1 MESLVMQPKSDFWLG
16 KRVLLTG
23 HTGFKGAWLVWWL
36 HRMGAQV
43 TGMAQSP
50 LTQPNLFELL
60 RGKELCDSHL
70 IDLKDLDAVQKLMYQ
85 SKPDIVLHLAAQA
98 IVRTAYEKPVTTF
111 ATNVLG
117 TVHLLEAMRTMHAPR
132 VVVAVTT
139 DKVYQNREWPHPYRE
154 GDPLGGHD
162 PYSAS
167 KAACEIAINSYV
179 DSYLGAKGTSV
190 ARARAGNV
198 IGGGDW
204 SANRLIPDAVQAWVA
219 GKVLDVR
226 RPDSV
231 RPWQH
236 VLEPL
241 SAYLILAEKLWHDP
255 SLADAYNFGPSAD
268 QAASVREVITLAQ
281 QSYGQG
287 RIRFANNI
295 EGPHEAGLLALDN
308 AKARSLLGV
317 SPRWKLDESIRRSL
331 IWYRDLAQGANADT
345 LCQADLDAFLETT

>member
-1 MESLVMQPKSDFWLG
+1 MESLVMKPNSVFWRG

-23 HTGFKGAWLVWWL
+23 HTGFKGAWLMWWL

-43 TGMAQSP
+43 TGLAQSP
-50 LTQPNLFELL
+50 LTQQNLFELL
-60 RGKELCDSHL
+60 QGKDLCDSHL
-70 IDLKDLDAVQKLMYQ
+70 IDLTDLDAVQKLIHQ
-85 SKPDIVLHLAAQA
+85 CKPDIVLHLAAQA
-98 IVRTAYEKPVTTF
+98 IVRTAYEQPVSTF
-111 ATNVLG
+111 STNLLG

-167 KAACEIAINSYV
+167 KAACEIAITSYV
-179 DSYLGAKGTSV
+179 DSYLKAQGTSV

-204 SANRLIPDAVQAWVA
+204 SANRLIPDAVKAWGS
-219 GKVLDVR
+219 GKVLDIR

-241 SAYLILAEKLWHDP
+241 SAYLILTEKLWHDP
-255 SLADAYNFGPSAD
+255 SLADAYNFGPPAD
-268 QAASVREVITLAQ
+268 QAASVREVINLAQ
-281 QSYGQG
+281 QAYGQG
-287 RIRFANNI
+287 QVRFAESI

-308 AKARSLLGV
+308 SKARSVLGV
-317 SPRWKLDESIRRSL
+317 VPRWKLDESIRRSL
-331 IWYRDLAQGANADT
+331 HWYRDLAQGANANT
-345 LCQADLDAFLETT
+345 LCQADLDAFLGTT

>member
-1 MESLVMQPKSDFWLG
+1 MESLVMQPDSDFWRD

-23 HTGFKGAWLVWWL
+23 HTGFKGAWLLWWL

-43 TGMAQSP
+43 TGLAQSP

-60 RGKELCDSHL
+60 QGKDLCDSHL
-70 IDLKDLDAVQKLMYQ
+70 IDLTDLDAVQKLMHQ
-85 SKPDIVLHLAAQA
+85 CKPDIVLHLAAQA
-98 IVRTAYEKPVTTF
+98 IVRTAYEQPVSTF

-179 DSYLGAKGTSV
+179 DSYLKAQGTSV

-204 SANRLIPDAVQAWVA
+204 SVNRLIPDAVQAWGS
-219 GKVLDVR
+219 GKVLNIR

-255 SLADAYNFGPSAD
+255 SLADAYNFGPPAD

-281 QSYGQG
+281 QAYGQG
-287 RIRFANNI
+287 QVRFAESI
-295 EGPHEAGLLALDN
+295 EGPHEAGLLTLDN
-308 AKARSLLGV
+308 SKARSLLGV
-317 SPRWKLDESIRRSL
+317 TPRWKLDESIRRSL
-331 IWYRDLAQGANADT
+331 HWYRDLAQGANANT
-345 LCQADLDAFLETT
+345 LCQADLDAFLGTT

>member
-1 MESLVMQPKSDFWLG
+1 MESLVMQPNTDFWRG

-23 HTGFKGAWLVWWL
+23 HTGFKGAWLLWWL
-36 HRMGAQV
+36 QRMGAQV
-43 TGMAQSP
+43 TGMALPP

-60 RGKELCDSHL
+60 HGKELCDSHL
-70 IDLKDLDAVQKLMYQ
+70 IDLNDLDAVQKLMHQ
-85 SKPDIVLHLAAQA
+85 CKPDIVLHLAAQA
-98 IVRTAYEKPVTTF
+98 IVRVAYDQPVTTF

-132 VVVAVTT
+132 VVVVVTT
-139 DKVYQNREWPHPYRE
+139 DKMYVNREWTVPYRE

-167 KAACEIAINSYV
+167 KAACEIAIKSYV
-179 DSYLGAKGTSV
+179 DSYLGAQGTYV

-204 SANRLIPDAVQAWVA
+204 SANRLIPDAVKAWGS
-219 GKVLDVR
+219 GKVLDIR

-241 SAYLILAEKLWHDP
+241 SAYLILAEKIWRDP
-255 SLADAYNFGPSAD
+255 SLADAYNFGPPAD
-268 QAASVREVITLAQ
+268 QVASVREVITLAQ
-281 QSYGQG
+281 QAYGQG
-287 RIRFANNI
+287 EVRFAKSI

-308 AKARSLLGV
+308 SKARSVLGV

-331 IWYRDLAQGANADT
+331 NWYRDLAQGTNANT
-345 LCQADLDAFLETT
+345 LCLADLDAFLGTT

>member
-1 MESLVMQPKSDFWLG
+1 MESLVMKPNSDFWRG

-23 HTGFKGAWLVWWL
+23 HTGFKGAWLMWWL

-43 TGMAQSP
+43 TGLAQSP
-50 LTQPNLFELL
+50 LTQQNLFELL
-60 RGKELCDSHL
+60 QGKDLCDSHL
-70 IDLKDLDAVQKLMYQ
+70 IDLTDLDAVQNLMHQ
-85 SKPDIVLHLAAQA
+85 CKPDIVLHLAAQA
-98 IVRTAYEKPVTTF
+98 IVRTAYEQPVSTF

-167 KAACEIAINSYV
+167 KSACEIAINSYV
-179 DSYLGAKGTSV
+179 DSYLKAQGTSV

-204 SANRLIPDAVQAWVA
+204 SANRLIPDAVKAWGS
-219 GKVLDVR
+219 GKVLDIR

-255 SLADAYNFGPSAD
+255 SLADAYNFGPPAD
-268 QAASVREVITLAQ
+268 QAASVREVINLAQ
-281 QSYGQG
+281 QAYGRGQT
-287 RIRFANNI
+287 RFAGKI

-308 AKARSLLGV
+308 SKARSLLGV
-317 SPRWKLDESIRRSL
+317 TPRWKLDESIRRSL
-331 IWYRDLAQGANADT
+331 HWYRDLAQSANANT
-345 LCQADLDAFLETT
+345 LCQADLDAFLGTT